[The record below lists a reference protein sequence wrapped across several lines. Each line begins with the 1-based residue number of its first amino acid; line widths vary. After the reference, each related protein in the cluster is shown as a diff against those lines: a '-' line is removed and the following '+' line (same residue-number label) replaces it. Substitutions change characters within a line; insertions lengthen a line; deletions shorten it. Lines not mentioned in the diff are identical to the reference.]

1 MFDPGQRL
9 GPAVGAVPVVVNV
22 VAGTLATLLVVGPP
36 VGIDKDWPKTDAT
49 GALDAAVLLVEQ

>member
-1 MFDPGQRL
+1 
-9 GPAVGAVPVVVNV
+9 VVVNV